1 MTRPK
6 MEGGQSHV
14 VYRDEVMADGVVTHS
29 SQNQCIAK
37 KPIILIRIHLHTS
50 IFSDHVEIGERERER
65 ATPS

>member
-1 MTRPK
+1 MARPK

-14 VYRDEVMADGVVTHS
+14 VYRDEVMTDGVVTHS

-50 IFSDHVEIGERERER
+50 IFSDMSKLERERER